1 MLLGCI
7 GDDFTGSS
15 DLANTLAKQGMRVT
29 QYSGI
34 PHDSAGADVEAG
46 IIALKSRSIPVDE
59 AVSQSLAALDW
70 LKAQGCKQ
78 FFFKYCST
86 FDSTPTGNIG
96 PVADALAQ
104 ELDARCII
112 VCPAFP
118 GTGRSVYQGHLFVND
133 TLLNESGMQ
142 DHPLNPMTDA
152 DIRRWLARQTDTVV
166 EHVPAAVVFKG
177 AGAIRDALRLADQR
191 RRFVVVDAIRDE
203 DLLAI
208 GAAAEGLALVTG
220 GSGVAVG
227 LPNNFREIGDI
238 GGTAASWQGQTGRCV
253 ALSGSC
259 SQATRRQ
266 VAVHAHE
273 HPTLALD
280 PAAILHGVQTVDD
293 VVAWFAGCE
302 GIPLVYSSADPET
315 VAELQ
320 HRHGQHNIAVG
331 LETFFAN
338 LARRLLDV
346 GVHRLIS
353 AGGETSGAIVEG
365 LGIKA
370 FEIGPEIDPGVP
382 ALRAGPQLT
391 IALKSGNFGS
401 DDFFTKAAA
410 CLLHGSDHD

>member
-1 MLLGCI
+1 M
-7 GDDFTGSS
+7 
-15 DLANTLAKQGMRVT
+15 
-29 QYSGI
+29 
-34 PHDSAGADVEAG
+34 
-46 IIALKSRSIPVDE
+46 
-59 AVSQSLAALDW
+59 
-70 LKAQGCKQ
+70 
-78 FFFKYCST
+78 
-86 FDSTPTGNIG
+86 
-96 PVADALAQ
+96 
-104 ELDARCII
+104 
-112 VCPAFP
+112 
-118 GTGRSVYQGHLFVND
+118 
-133 TLLNESGMQ
+133 
-142 DHPLNPMTDA
+142 
-152 DIRRWLARQTDTVV
+152 
-166 EHVPAAVVFKG
+166 
-177 AGAIRDALRLADQR
+177 
-191 RRFVVVDAIRDE
+191 
-203 DLLAI
+203 
-208 GAAAEGLALVTG
+208 TG

-391 IALKSGNFGS
+391 IALKSGILAAMTFSPRQPPVCCTAQIMTDTRLREQLCELARSLFERGLTAGSTGNISARTADGGLLVSPTGSSFGRLDPAVLARFDAS
-401 DDFFTKAAA
+401 GHQIDGAPPTKEMPLHLAFYESRRQVGAVVHLHSCHSVALSLLPGQDADDFPAAA
-410 CLLHGSDHD
+410 DTLRHHEAG